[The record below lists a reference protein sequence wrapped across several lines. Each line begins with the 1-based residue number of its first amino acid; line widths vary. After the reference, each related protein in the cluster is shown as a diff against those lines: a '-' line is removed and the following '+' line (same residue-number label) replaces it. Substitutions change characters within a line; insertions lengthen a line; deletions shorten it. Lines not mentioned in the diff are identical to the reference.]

1 MAASKENEN
10 QCPHLE
16 LIRML
21 SQELE
26 VSQEVARHI
35 YNVFYVVILKLLKR
49 YDTVCVT
56 PFLKINRK
64 TSKEKLMYD
73 VNRGEYV
80 TTIPKEKLYCRI
92 ASRYKDVEYFDRYI
106 DEYEEKKIQQEILK
120 AQLEEARRAEIEEKK
135 AEIAK
140 ERKNK
145 RRRTKYRKRKIAERN
160 RAIER
165 LIHYE
170 TILEKS
176 EKDKYRKELARRK
189 KGCK

>member
-64 TSKEKLMYD
+64 TSKERF
-73 VNRGEYV
+73 NR
-80 TTIPKEKLYCRI
+80 
-92 ASRYKDVEYFDRYI
+92 
-106 DEYEEKKIQQEILK
+106 
-120 AQLEEARRAEIEEKK
+120 
-135 AEIAK
+135 
-140 ERKNK
+140 
-145 RRRTKYRKRKIAERN
+145 
-160 RAIER
+160 
-165 LIHYE
+165 
-170 TILEKS
+170 
-176 EKDKYRKELARRK
+176 
-189 KGCK
+189 